1 MQHYLIIG
9 ASSGIG
15 QELAMQLAESGKHV
29 IATFNKN
36 EPTVENSH
44 IHFHHL
50 NVLEDTPARMTL
62 FLNPVYSLWIAEP
75 REHLKVGTTLR
86 RCFLKLERCLKLIR
100 III

>member
-50 NVLEDTPARMTL
+50 NVLEDTL
-62 FLNPVYSLWIAEP
+62 SLDFLPDWRLRSKFTSVSVA
-75 REHLKVGTTLR
+75 KFTTLND
-86 RCFLKLERCLKLIR
+86 LL
-100 III
+100 